1 MTTTIDITPL
11 IEVLLTLLGAIIAR
25 YAVPYFKAMLTNA
38 QQEHVREMVHI
49 AVYAAEKLYGSG
61 YGQEKL
67 NYAVEILK
75 AHGIVLDKE
84 RLNAYIDE
92 AIKEMEQSSKRLKFR
107 RLKRIRQLSE
117 RRPGEKSPG
126 RFFALKYENN

>member
-25 YAVPYFKAMLTNA
+25 YAVPYFKGMLTNA
-38 QQEHVREMVHI
+38 QQEHVRELVHI

-84 RLNAYIDE
+84 RLNAYIDA
-92 AIKEMEQSSKRLKFR
+92 AIKEMEQSEVPKLETVEIPQIEAAKTV
-107 RLKRIRQLSE
+107 E
-117 RRPGEKSPG
+117 
-126 RFFALKYENN
+126 

>member
-25 YAVPYFKAMLTNA
+25 YAVPYFQGDADQRAAGAGAGSL
-38 QQEHVREMVHI
+38 VHI

-75 AHGIVLDKE
+75 AHGIVLDRE
-84 RLNAYIDE
+84 RLNAYIDA
-92 AIKEMEQSSKRLKFR
+92 AIKEMEQSEVPKLEAVEIPQIEAAKAV
-107 RLKRIRQLSE
+107 E
-117 RRPGEKSPG
+117 
-126 RFFALKYENN
+126 

>member
-38 QQEHVREMVHI
+38 QQEHVRELVHI

-84 RLNAYIDE
+84 RLNAYID
-92 AIKEMEQSSKRLKFR
+92 AAMEQSEVPKLEAVEIPQIETDKAV
-107 RLKRIRQLSE
+107 E
-117 RRPGEKSPG
+117 
-126 RFFALKYENN
+126 

>member
-38 QQEHVREMVHI
+38 QQEHVRELVHI

-84 RLNAYIDE
+84 RLNAYIDA
-92 AIKEMEQSSKRLKFR
+92 AIKEMEQSEVPKRLKFR
-107 RLKRIRQLSE
+107 RLKQLRPLSE
-117 RRPGEKSPG
+117 CRPGEKSPG
-126 RFFALKYENN
+126 CFFLL

>member
-38 QQEHVREMVHI
+38 QQEHVRELVHI

-84 RLNAYIDE
+84 RLNAYIDA
-92 AIKEMEQSSKRLKFR
+92 AIKEVPKLEAVEIPQIETDKAV
-107 RLKRIRQLSE
+107 E
-117 RRPGEKSPG
+117 
-126 RFFALKYENN
+126 